1 MWQIVSGKEISDVGG
16 GSKKKKNNKKTI
28 KNVAE
33 FFVYVVA
40 FLSKTNQ

>member
-16 GSKKKKNNKKTI
+16 GSKKKKKKI

>member
-16 GSKKKKNNKKTI
+16 GSKKKKTI